1 MIKIKNKKY
10 ITSSTNFLPLKLK
23 YILKTIQKTI
33 CSKVNHMNLDERIVD
48 LKESSDFF
56 THYHFDLD
64 TGYGDMFHYPLFP
77 GIDIIYNDFNA
88 DNCNQ
93 IDNSDD
99 YDNSIII
106 NHCNRGRFETVFEG
120 NYIYLSEGDI
130 IFSKGTNYY
139 IHDFPLGYYSG
150 FQITIDLDVA
160 QKSVDDVIGKGI
172 VDINK
177 LLKKIVDNGSFVI
190 VRSNTEIEH
199 VISELYSVDDE
210 IKEGYYKLK
219 VMELL
224 LFLKNLTIRNVKK
237 EYPSLKE
244 ENIKTIK
251 KIKGYLVEHLSEN
264 VTLDEL
270 SSQFNLSKTSIKNYF
285 KIVFGKPLN
294 TWRRE
299 YRLNRAAA
307 YLEKTNLNIGEIS
320 ERVGYKNHS
329 KFTNAFKKYYDMTP
343 NEYRNSR

>member
-1 MIKIKNKKY
+1 M
-10 ITSSTNFLPLKLK
+10 
-23 YILKTIQKTI
+23 
-33 CSKVNHMNLDERIVD
+33 
-48 LKESSDFF
+48 
-56 THYHFDLD
+56 
-64 TGYGDMFHYPLFP
+64 
-77 GIDIIYNDFNA
+77 
-88 DNCNQ
+88 
-93 IDNSDD
+93 
-99 YDNSIII
+99 
-106 NHCNRGRFETVFEG
+106 
-120 NYIYLSEGDI
+120 
-130 IFSKGTNYY
+130 
-139 IHDFPLGYYSG
+139 
-150 FQITIDLDVA
+150 DVA

-285 KIVFGKPLN
+285 KIEYTLMTYEEHDSLWKAIEYLAQGIQAEPCCGLFGKN
-294 TWRRE
+294 QFEHW
-299 YRLNRAAA
+299 
-307 YLEKTNLNIGEIS
+307 
-320 ERVGYKNHS
+320 
-329 KFTNAFKKYYDMTP
+329 
-343 NEYRNSR
+343 